1 MVFILFKNI
10 HTSEVIDIRG
20 DVIAFARERQHYT
33 VSHIVNICCISERM
47 LHQIENGGSDSF
59 YSFAIKVQVARKI
72 GAYLKLQDKDFLVVN
87 EATLFNDDALESI
100 QLSVTDVNL
109 IQKSEKFDAKVP
121 KSSSIVT
128 SQNNSTDVVSEIDK
142 IIGIYAEPSG
152 SKGKVPFN
160 ELLISSVEPKVQ
172 TDIYNAKKS
181 NSIGAILLAS
191 TLGMAILLGGVF
203 YSSEVYNYSI
213 KALTDLGIIKKDVIA
228 VQGAEDLNS
237 TSSQLVVE
245 PVQSVVQPA
254 TQPATQPIA
263 QPVNKSDI
271 AR

>member
-1 MVFILFKNI
+1 
-10 HTSEVIDIRG
+10 
-20 DVIAFARERQHYT
+20 
-33 VSHIVNICCISERM
+33 M

-87 EATLFNDDALESI
+87 QATLFNDDSTDQI
-100 QLSVTDVNL
+100 QSSLNEVNL
-109 IQKSEKFDAKVP
+109 KQTTEKFELKGTKAQ
-121 KSSSIVT
+121 SIAAI
-128 SQNNSTDVVSEIDK
+128 QNNSSNVINEIDK

-152 SKGKVPFN
+152 SNGKVPFN

-181 NSIGAILLAS
+181 SSIGAILLAS
-191 TLGMAILLGGVF
+191 TLGMAILLSGVF

-213 KALTDLGIIKKDVIA
+213 KALTDVGVIKKEVIA
-228 VQGAEDLNS
+228 VQGVENLNS
-237 TSSQLVVE
+237 TPSQQVVE
-245 PVQSVVQPA
+245 PVQSVV
-254 TQPATQPIA
+254 QPATQPIA

>member
-1 MVFILFKNI
+1 LFKNI
-10 HTSEVIDIRG
+10 HTTEVIDIRG

-87 EATLFNDDALESI
+87 QATLFNEDSTEQIQSI
-100 QLSVTDVNL
+100 LNDVGH
-109 IQKSEKFDAKVP
+109 IQTTEKFEVKASKAP
-121 KSSSIVT
+121 SIAAI
-128 SQNNSTDVVSEIDK
+128 QNNSNNVINEIDK
-142 IIGIYAEPSG
+142 IIGIYEESSG

-172 TDIYNAKKS
+172 TDIYNAEKS
-181 NSIGAILLAS
+181 NPITAILLS
-191 TLGMAILLGGVF
+191 SILLGAVLLGGF
-203 YSSEVYNYSI
+203 YYSSEVYNYSI
-213 KALTDLGIIKKDVIA
+213 KALTEAGVLKKEALA
-228 VQGAEDLNS
+228 VQSGEDLNS
-237 TSSQLVVE
+237 MPAQPVVE
-245 PVQSVVQPA
+245 PVPSVIQPAIQPA
-254 TQPATQPIA
+254 TQPATQPIT
-263 QPVNKSDI
+263 QPINKSDV